1 MSKTAPTSLVPSPLH
16 ARVAPPLTVRAR
28 RTRARTMGDG
38 YDDTQR
44 LSRAESSSAPAM
56 TMSRAQSLDSASANY
71 TPSSPE
77 LVGGVVGG
85 KETDVTLMRLQRM
98 SAFESHDYDPMD
110 NDLEEDALRGRSR
123 EDYRREMSW
132 KWFTSVLIGLAMG
145 FIAFVV
151 DGLVDKL
158 NLFRYGVIGEKVGV
172 DGMSRF
178 VAYLAHVSVSC
189 AFAAVAGG
197 LVSYVEPLAAGSGIP
212 ELKTYLN
219 GVHLK
224 GLLRLK
230 TVVAKLGGISFSI
243 GAGLIAGKEGP
254 FVHGGGL
261 VGGGIAAF
269 GSNTLGF
276 KTKRPAWFR
285 NDRDKRDFVAIGTA
299 TGVAVAFAAP
309 IGGMLFTVEEGAS
322 FYNSDM
328 LWRGFLATCT
338 GVLTMHWL
346 EQLDFDASD
355 FARARFGT
363 HRDFGLYTDNEAD
376 YSKQYWWYFW
386 EVPIFLLMG
395 AAGGLMGSAFVNLNV
410 KITALRA
417 KYIPVG
423 NKRKRLL
430 EVIAIAGITSTL
442 FFFFMSISPCKD
454 IPLPLQAGTTD
465 SIDTAAA
472 NATFEYGVETRD
484 EIREDFFKQLYCPE
498 GQYSV
503 YGQLFFTP
511 LSQSFKFLL
520 HLGEVGEFGQDKE
533 HPFPLS
539 ALIWYFLLTFSL
551 MTVTYGV
558 GAPTGLFVPS
568 LAVGA
573 SFGQICGRIVS
584 AVAARHS
591 RDIEINLH
599 AYAIIG
605 AAASLGGATRMTIS
619 ITVLVME
626 TTGSMQLI
634 IPLMLTIF
642 AAKHIGDKYTLGI
655 YDTHIKIRGAPFLEE
670 PELAGPCGDK
680 LRVSEVMSDD
690 LVTLEPIMRV
700 SELLKVLIETNH
712 GAYPV
717 TDAPPTHSGEEF
729 ELHGSI
735 TRNVLLKML
744 LHRISFVD
752 PQNPLVGNNLF
763 TSPRERDDLLEQLKQ
778 IPFKVPSARE
788 VAQRVAQSDV
798 DTMCVDLRSFMQ
810 RHPFV
815 VHGDARLSRAYR
827 SFRTLG
833 LRHMYV
839 MPARPRV
846 VGVLTRKDVIH
857 EKAALQLG
865 LYARGL
871 SQPPR
876 AVSRTFEP
884 VHAAPDVAHRPRAS
898 SHAHATDD
906 AEHEHDEHDASL
918 PYIPYYVSNVVESTP
933 SNPTSDTFTSIELI
947 DRASRGAVRRRDAS
961 PR

>member
-1 MSKTAPTSLVPSPLH
+1 MESFHEHSYELSRLARGESSADVARAKDDFQATSPANYVP
-16 ARVAPPLTVRAR
+16 
-28 RTRARTMGDG
+28 TRA
-38 YDDTQR
+38 
-44 LSRAESSSAPAM
+44 
-56 TMSRAQSLDSASANY
+56 
-71 TPSSPE
+71 E

-85 KETDVTLMRLQRM
+85 SETDATHLRLQRM
-98 SAFESHDYDPMD
+98 AAFESHDYDPID
-110 NDLEEDALRGRSR
+110 NDLEEDALRGRTR
-123 EDYRREMSW
+123 EDYKRERAW
-132 KWFTSVLIGLAMG
+132 KWATSVMIGAVMG
-145 FIAFVV
+145 IVAFVI

-158 NLFRYGVIGEKVGV
+158 NLFRYGVIGDKVGT
-172 DGMSRF
+172 DGYARF
-178 VAYLAHVSVSC
+178 VAWLLHAVVSC

-261 VGGGIAAF
+261 VGGGLSAF

-276 KTKRPAWFR
+276 KLKYPAWFR
-285 NDRDKRDFVAIGTA
+285 DDRHKRDFVAIGTA

-346 EQLDFDASD
+346 EQLDFDAGD

-363 HRDFGLYTDNEAD
+363 HRDFGLYTDSEAD
-376 YSKQYWWYFW
+376 YSKNYWWYFW
-386 EVPIFLLMG
+386 EVPIFIAMG
-395 AAGGLMGSAFVNLNV
+395 VCGGLLGAAFVNLNV
-410 KITALRA
+410 KITQWRA
-417 KYIPVG
+417 KYIPVTDR
-423 NKRKRLL
+423 RKRLL

-442 FFFFMSISPCKD
+442 FFFFMSVSPCKD
-454 IPLPLQAGTTD
+454 IPLPLRAGTAD
-465 SIDTAAA
+465 SLDDMS
-472 NATFEYGVETRD
+472 NSSFEYGVETRD
-484 EIREDFFKQLYCPE
+484 EIRNDFFKQLYCPD

-503 YGQLFFTP
+503 YGQLFYNP
-511 LSQSFKFLL
+511 LATSFKFLL
-520 HLGEVGEFGQDKE
+520 HLGEVGEFGGDSA
-533 HPFPLS
+533 HPFPIG
-539 ALIWYFLLTFSL
+539 ALIWYFLLTFCL
-551 MTVTYGV
+551 MTVTYGI

-573 SFGQICGRIVS
+573 SFGQLCGRV
-584 AVAARHS
+584 VAHIAAS
-591 RDIEINLH
+591 RGSDVTINLH

-605 AAASLGGATRMTIS
+605 AAANLGGATRMTIS

-642 AAKHIGDKYTLGI
+642 TAKAVGDRYGHGI

-670 PELAGPCGDK
+670 PELAGPTGDK
-680 LRVSEVMSDD
+680 LRVNEVMSDE
-690 LVTLEPIMRV
+690 LVTLQPVMRV
-700 SELLKVLIETNH
+700 KDLLQILTQTPH

-717 TDAPPTHSGEEF
+717 TEHPPAYAGEDF

-735 TRNVLLKML
+735 TRNLLLKML

-752 PQNPLVGNNLF
+752 ASGGGRVGGDNLF
-763 TSPRERDDLLEQLKQ
+763 TNPRERDDLLEQLKQ

-788 VAQRVAQSDV
+788 VAHRVSEEDIR
-798 DTMCVDLRSFMQ
+798 TMSVDLRSFMQ
-810 RHPFV
+810 RHPFL
-815 VHGDARLSRAYR
+815 VHADARVSRAYR
-827 SFRTLG
+827 PFRTMG

-839 MPARPRV
+839 MPSRPRV
-846 VGVLTRKDVIH
+846 VGLLTRKDIIQ
-857 EKAALQLG
+857 ERTSLTLG

-871 SQPPR
+871 ARPPAR
-876 AVSRTFEP
+876 TVSRTSEP
-884 VHAAPDVAHRPRAS
+884 PHDARDAAVAS
-898 SHAHATDD
+898 TATALTPSAALDDDDD
-906 AEHEHDEHDASL
+906 AKL
-918 PYIPYYVSNVVESTP
+918 PYIPYYANNSATTDDGDDAAASARASHASDLDAARA
-933 SNPTSDTFTSIELI
+933 SNPFI
-947 DRASRGAVRRRDAS
+947 DAASTLRRR
-961 PR
+961 

>member
-1 MSKTAPTSLVPSPLH
+1 MDESSSGATRAQTVRATSATMLARASNSQDSLH
-16 ARVAPPLTVRAR
+16 AR
-28 RTRARTMGDG
+28 D
-38 YDDTQR
+38 
-44 LSRAESSSAPAM
+44 AEPTNYVPSAPA
-56 TMSRAQSLDSASANY
+56 
-71 TPSSPE
+71 
-77 LVGGVVGG
+77 LVGQVVGG
-85 KETDVTLMRLQRM
+85 NETDAAHLRLQRM
-98 SAFESHDYDPMD
+98 AAFESHDYDPID
-110 NDLEEDALRGRSR
+110 NDLEEDALRARDR
-123 EDYRREMSW
+123 EDYRREIWW
-132 KWFTSVLIGLAMG
+132 KWATSAMIGMVMG

-158 NLFRYGVIGEKVGV
+158 NLFRYGVIGDKVGT
-172 DGMSRF
+172 DGYARF
-178 VAYLAHVSVSC
+178 VAWLLHVIVSC
-189 AFAAVAGG
+189 LFASVAGG

-230 TVVAKLGGISFSI
+230 TAVAKLGGIAFSI

-261 VGGGIAAF
+261 VGGGLSAF

-276 KTKRPAWFR
+276 RLKKPAWFR
-285 NDRDKRDFVAIGTA
+285 DDRNKRDFVAIGTA

-346 EQLDFDASD
+346 EQLDFDAND

-376 YSKQYWWYFW
+376 YSRNYWWYFW
-386 EVPIFLLMG
+386 EVPIFILIGACGGLLG
-395 AAGGLMGSAFVNLNV
+395 AAFVKMNV
-410 KITALRA
+410 RITKWRALH
-417 KYIPVG
+417 IPVTD
-423 NKRKRLL
+423 KRKRLL
-430 EVIAIAGITSTL
+430 EVITIAGITSTL
-442 FFFFMSISPCKD
+442 FFFFMSVSPCKD
-454 IPLPLQAGTTD
+454 VPTPLMPG
-465 SIDTAAA
+465 SIDDLGVISNT
-472 NATFEYGVETRD
+472 TFEYGEETRD
-484 EIREDFFKQLYCPE
+484 EIRKDFFKQLYCPD

-503 YGQLFFTP
+503 YGQLFYNP
-511 LSQSFKFLL
+511 LSTSFKFLL
-520 HLGEVGEFGQDKE
+520 HLGEVGEFGVDGE
-533 HPFPLS
+533 HPFPIS

-551 MTVTYGV
+551 MTITYGI

-573 SFGQICGRIVS
+573 SFGQLVGRIVAS
-584 AVAARHS
+584 IASHRGSEVR
-591 RDIEINLH
+591 INLH

-605 AAASLGGATRMTIS
+605 AAANLGGATRMTIS

-642 AAKHIGDKYTLGI
+642 TAKAVGDKYTHGI

-670 PELAGPCGDK
+670 PELAGPAADK
-680 LRVSEVMSDD
+680 LRVNEAMADD
-690 LVTLEPIMRV
+690 LVTLQPVMPI
-700 SELLKVLIETNH
+700 SDLLQVLTTTSH

-717 TDAPPTHSGEEF
+717 TEQPPAYAGEEF

-735 TRNVLLKML
+735 TRNLLLKML
-744 LHRISFVD
+744 LHRISFV
-752 PQNPLVGNNLF
+752 PTVGGRSDDGRLF
-763 TSPRERDDLLEQLKQ
+763 STQRERDELLEQLKQ

-788 VAQRVAQSDV
+788 VAHRVSDE
-798 DTMCVDLRSFMQ
+798 DIQTMSVDLRSFMQ

-827 SFRTLG
+827 QFRTMG

-839 MPARPRV
+839 MPSRPRV
-846 VGVLTRKDVIH
+846 VGLLTRKDIID
-857 EKAALQLG
+857 ERSSLTLG

-871 SQPPR
+871 AHPR
-876 AVSRTFEP
+876 ARTVSRSFEP
-884 VHAAPDVAHRPRAS
+884 EFDPRDASARDVDGA
-898 SHAHATDD
+898 DD
-906 AEHEHDEHDASL
+906 AKDERQTHL
-918 PYIPYYVSNVVESTP
+918 PYIPYYSNNANTGDDDGVEP
-933 SNPTSDTFTSIELI
+933 SRVDASANPFE
-947 DRASRGAVRRRDAS
+947 ASSARRRPHGGAR
-961 PR
+961 PRP

>member
-1 MSKTAPTSLVPSPLH
+1 MDDS
-16 ARVAPPLTVRAR
+16 
-28 RTRARTMGDG
+28 

-44 LSRAESSSAPAM
+44 LTRDESSSAPSPARTRSM
-56 TMSRAQSLDSASANY
+56 DGPANY

-85 KETDVTLMRLQRM
+85 KETDVTLLRLQRM
-98 SAFESHDYDPMD
+98 AAFESHDYDPID
-110 NDLEEDALRGRSR
+110 NDLEEDALRGRTR
-123 EDYRREMSW
+123 EDYRRETSW
-132 KWFTSVLIGLAMG
+132 KWFTSVLIGLTMG

-151 DGLVDKL
+151 EGLVDKL

-189 AFAAVAGG
+189 AFAAVAGA

-212 ELKTYLN
+212 EMKTYLN

-254 FVHGGGL
+254 FVHGGG
-261 VGGGIAAF
+261 VGGGGIAAY

-299 TGVAVAFAAP
+299 TGVAVAFGAP
-309 IGGMLFTVEEGAS
+309 IGGMLFTVEEGTS

-338 GVLTMHWL
+338 GVLSMHWL
-346 EQLDFDASD
+346 EQLDFDAGD

-376 YSKQYWWYFW
+376 YSKKYWWYFW

-395 AAGGLMGSAFVNLNV
+395 AAGGLMGSAFVNMNV
-410 KITALRA
+410 RITAWRHR
-417 KYIPVG
+417 YIPVR
-423 NKRKRLL
+423 NKLRRLL
-430 EVIAIAGITSTL
+430 EVIAIAWLTSTL
-442 FFFFMSISPCKD
+442 FFFFMSISPCKA
-454 IPLPLQAGTTD
+454 IPAPLVSGVG
-465 SIDTAAA
+465 IDTG

-484 EIREDFFKQLYCPE
+484 EIRQDFFKQLYCRE

-503 YGQLFFTP
+503 YGQLFFNP

-520 HLGEVGEFGQDKE
+520 HLGEVGEFGTDNE
-533 HPFPLS
+533 HPFPVS
-539 ALIWYFLLTFSL
+539 ALIWYFVLTFFL
-551 MTVTYGV
+551 MTVTFGI

-573 SFGQICGRIVS
+573 AFGQLCGRLVS
-584 AVAARHS
+584 AAVKHHWS
-591 RDIEINLH
+591 DLEINLH

-642 AAKHIGDKYTLGI
+642 AAKYIGDKYTLGI

-700 SELLKVLIETNH
+700 SELLKVLMETNH

-717 TDAPPTHSGEEF
+717 TDSPPAHSGEEF

-735 TRNVLLKML
+735 TRNLLLKML

-752 PQNPLVGNNLF
+752 PRNPGSQKNLF
-763 TSPRERDDLLEQLKQ
+763 SSPHERDELLEQLKQ
-778 IPFKVPSARE
+778 IPFKVPTARE
-788 VAQRVAQSDV
+788 VAQRVAQADV
-798 DTMCVDLRSFMQ
+798 DTMCIDLRSFMQ

-815 VHGDARLSRAYR
+815 MHGDARLSRAYR

-857 EKAALQLG
+857 EKASLQLG

-884 VHAAPDVAHRPRAS
+884 ARATPGPSVRPYQAS
-898 SHAHATDD
+898 RFEHNVEDD
-906 AEHEHDEHDASL
+906 DTGSL
-918 PYIPYYVSNVVESTP
+918 PYIPYYTSNQVEPPQSPLP
-933 SNPTSDTFTSIELI
+933 SDFENVELI
-947 DRASRGAVRRRDAS
+947 DRSAPPAVRRRDE
-961 PR
+961 R

>member
-1 MSKTAPTSLVPSPLH
+1 METFEEYEMTSRLARGELSSSLDAGSDGAGPTSP
-16 ARVAPPLTVRAR
+16 
-28 RTRARTMGDG
+28 
-38 YDDTQR
+38 
-44 LSRAESSSAPAM
+44 
-56 TMSRAQSLDSASANY
+56 ANY
-71 TPSSPE
+71 VPTRTE

-85 KETDVTLMRLQRM
+85 NETDVVHMRLKRM
-98 SAFESHDYDPMD
+98 AAFDSHDYDPTD
-110 NDLEEDALRGRSR
+110 NDLEEDALRGRTR
-123 EDYRREMSW
+123 EDYRREQRW
-132 KWFTSVLIGLAMG
+132 KWGTSVMIGAVMG
-145 FIAFVV
+145 VIAFVI

-158 NLFRYGVIGEKVGV
+158 NLFRYGVIGDKVGV

-178 VAYLAHVSVSC
+178 VAWLAHVSVSC
-189 AFAAVAGG
+189 AFAAVAGV

-261 VGGGIAAF
+261 VGGGLSAF

-276 KTKRPAWFR
+276 KLKNMKWFR
-285 NDRDKRDFVAIGTA
+285 NDRHKRDFVAIGTA

-346 EQLDFDASD
+346 EQLDFDAGD

-363 HRDFGLYTDNEAD
+363 HRDFGLYTDSEAD
-376 YSKQYWWYFW
+376 YSKNYWWYFW
-386 EVPIFLLMG
+386 EVPIFIAMG
-395 AAGGLMGSAFVNLNV
+395 VCGGLLGAAFVNLNV
-410 KITALRA
+410 KITQWRA
-417 KYIPVG
+417 KHIPV
-423 NKRKRLL
+423 NDKRKRLL

-442 FFFFMSISPCKD
+442 FFFFMSVSPCKE
-454 IPLPLQAGTTD
+454 IPEPLQV
-465 SIDTAAA
+465 DTSD
-472 NATFEYGVETRD
+472 NLNDLSNSTFEYGVETRD
-484 EIREDFFKQLYCPE
+484 EIRDDFFKQLYCPD

-503 YGQLFFTP
+503 YGQLFYNP
-511 LSQSFKFLL
+511 LATSFKFLL
-520 HLGEVGEFGQDKE
+520 HLGEVGEFGVDSA
-533 HPFPLS
+533 HPFPIS
-539 ALIWYFLLTFSL
+539 ALFWYFILTFSL

-573 SFGQICGRIVS
+573 SFGQLVGRIVAS
-584 AVAARHS
+584 IARTRGSDVA
-591 RDIEINLH
+591 INLH

-605 AAASLGGATRMTIS
+605 AAANLGGATRMTIS

-642 AAKHIGDKYTLGI
+642 AAKAVGDKYTHGI

-670 PELAGPCGDK
+670 PELAGPTGDK
-680 LRVSEVMSDD
+680 LRVNEVMCDD
-690 LVTLEPIMRV
+690 LVTLRPVMRIK
-700 SELLKVLIETNH
+700 ELLQILTETHH

-717 TDAPPTHSGEEF
+717 TEHPPAYAGEEF

-735 TRNVLLKML
+735 TRNLVLKML
-744 LHRISFVD
+744 LHRISFVGE
-752 PQNPLVGNNLF
+752 NGSSVTGMNLF
-763 TSPRERDDLLEQLKQ
+763 SNPRERDELLEQLKQ

-788 VAQRVAQSDV
+788 VAHLMSEDDIR
-798 DTMCVDLRSFMQ
+798 TMSIDLRSFMQ
-810 RHPFV
+810 RHPSV

-827 SFRTLG
+827 QFRTMG

-839 MPARPRV
+839 MPSRPRV
-846 VGVLTRKDVIH
+846 VGLLTRKDVIQ
-857 EKAALQLG
+857 ERASLTLG

-871 SQPPR
+871 ARPR
-876 AVSRTFEP
+876 ARTVSRTFEP
-884 VHAAPDVAHRPRAS
+884 PADARDADADARDAGLPEPTSRT
-898 SHAHATDD
+898 ATEDDD
-906 AEHEHDEHDASL
+906 AKNDL
-918 PYIPYYVSNVVESTP
+918 PYIPYYSNNAQDDEDAGVHTIIP
-933 SNPTSDTFTSIELI
+933 PADDATA
-947 DRASRGAVRRRDAS
+947 ASSSARAS
-961 PR
+961 PRRRRAP